1 MERPIG
7 DRFIYGTVELEV
19 VPYTNDKDSACK
31 GCFFLQSETGCSE
44 SKSYS
49 GECWNRNDDEVV
61 IFRRVE

>member
-7 DRFIYGTVELEV
+7 DKFIYGTVELEV
-19 VPYTNDKDSACK
+19 VPYTNNVEICK
-31 GCFFLQSETGCSE
+31 GCFFHHSPTDCIE

-49 GECWNRNDDEVV
+49 GRCWNRNDDEVV